1 MKTSKGIPFTFENT
15 PFRVRRLWWR
25 ARRKSAG
32 LARYFKPLQQRHSA
46 KDACYTWGI
55 LERERYIRSSWV
67 ICFAIVLPGLA
78 MAEEVIVSIGDR
90 DITDTQLEQ
99 VVYSSPGGVE
109 FPALDETQQAG
120 TRGNFLKRLIAAEL
134 MYLEAVS
141 LGKEKSPEFIS
152 GMEKYRKSRLYQ
164 SYLQTLR
171 HSMAIPDDIVEKINQ
186 QFKGNSDAI
195 AAAKSIYAGKRFP
208 SLKEQ
213 RLKELK
219 EKYNVKIHAEELD
232 ESCPKNDVLLAEGDG
247 VKVNFLDIRGQ
258 NCPNRTESLLRL
270 QRAVE
275 AQVFAHAAED
285 EKVDIKPQ
293 LSEYRRT
300 LLSRMLME
308 EKESEWAGS
317 EEEKRKYLE
326 KHKEIGHAPANWH
339 IGQIVVD
346 SREQAE
352 SLREEILKGASLFN
366 LAEEHSIDAYGRE
379 HAGDMGWVKE
389 STGHPDLEAA
399 AKKLKD
405 DEISEVI
412 ETPKGFHLLTVI
424 DRRPGR
430 EIPYETIKDRVLR
443 NMIRDKLSHYLF
455 ELQKKYP
462 LEWKVPV
469 KGSTEESFFVGM

>member
-1 MKTSKGIPFTFENT
+1 MKTNKGMRGSWLIY
-15 PFRVRRLWWR
+15 
-25 ARRKSAG
+25 
-32 LARYFKPLQQRHSA
+32 LAMA
-46 KDACYTWGI
+46 
-55 LERERYIRSSWV
+55 
-67 ICFAIVLPGLA
+67 LPGLTV
-78 MAEEVIVSIGDR
+78 AEEVIVSIGDR

-99 VVYSSPGGVE
+99 VVYSSPGGIE

-152 GMEKYRKSRLYQ
+152 GIEKYRKSRLYQ
-164 SYLQTLR
+164 SYLQSLR
-171 HSMAIPDDIVEKINQ
+171 HSMSIPDDILEKINQ

-195 AAAKSIYAGKRFP
+195 AAAKSIYVGKRFP

-232 ESCPKNDVLLAEGDG
+232 EACPDNDVLLAEGDSIN
-247 VKVNFLDIRGQ
+247 VNFLDIRGQ

-275 AQVFAHAAED
+275 AQVFAHAAEE
-285 EKVDIKPQ
+285 EKIDIESQ
-293 LSEYRRT
+293 VTEYRRI

-308 EKESEWAGS
+308 EKESKWAGS
-317 EEEKRKYLE
+317 EDEKRKYLE
-326 KHKEIGHAPANWH
+326 DHKEIGYAPANWH

-346 SREQAE
+346 SKEKAE
-352 SLREEILKGASLFN
+352 SLREEIIKGASLFN
-366 LAEEHSIDAYGRE
+366 LAEKHSVDAYGRE

-389 STGHPDLEAA
+389 GTGHPDLEAA

-405 DEISEVI
+405 DELSEVI
-412 ETPKGFHLLTVI
+412 ETPKGFHLLTI
-424 DRRPGR
+424 INRRSGR
-430 EIPYETIKDRVLR
+430 EIPYETVKDRVQR
-443 NMIRDKLSHYLF
+443 NMIRDKLAHYLF

-462 LEWKVPV
+462 MEWKVPV
-469 KGSTEESFFVGM
+469 KGSTEESFFTGM